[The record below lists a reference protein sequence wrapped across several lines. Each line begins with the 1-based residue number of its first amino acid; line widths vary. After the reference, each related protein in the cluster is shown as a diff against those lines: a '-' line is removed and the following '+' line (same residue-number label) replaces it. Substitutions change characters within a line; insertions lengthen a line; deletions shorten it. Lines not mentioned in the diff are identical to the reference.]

1 MSATFSAITCICSN
15 NNFLSFKNISFN
27 KHQYSFY
34 LLYNIHKNSVYYTRC
49 NEIRL
54 TNILLTKIH
63 LSLNC

>member
-1 MSATFSAITCICSN
+1 MTEKFSTITCIWSN

-34 LLYNIHKNSVYYTRC
+34 LVYNIHKNSVYYTRC
-49 NEIRL
+49 NEIWL